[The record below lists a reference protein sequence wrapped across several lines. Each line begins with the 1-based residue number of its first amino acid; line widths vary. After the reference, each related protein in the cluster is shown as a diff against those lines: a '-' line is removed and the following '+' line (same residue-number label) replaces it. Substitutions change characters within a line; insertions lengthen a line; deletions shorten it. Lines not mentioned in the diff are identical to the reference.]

1 VTPLTKPGIAARAT
15 ERGRPISGALA
26 GTVLTVTGGC
36 ATTVDIAL
44 DAARQADSD
53 ESVTRVVTDAVHEHQ
68 LRRLRDLDGKD
79 QDVVAF
85 AHFGIGHDVD
95 VLSELSDGSDAAAV
109 LDAAVAS
116 GVLATSPLPG
126 VDQALREVLG
136 TRRLAAVL
144 TTLLEFRIKTETLDA
159 STALTLS
166 RNGIQ
171 HPQLARFLSC
181 VADTAEPD
189 TAAVLYA
196 SAVDA
201 GADPLPLAARRA
213 EALVALGEFDAAEH
227 LCDTVLENSASVDV
241 DELRRAVRVSAT
253 VAAERG
259 MTARSVQLFEWL
271 GPERLGADADLAR
284 TVSLVGGVPAAPRGG
299 VPSAPPT
306 SASAAIALLATGLEQ
321 SVRARSTAETVAAT
335 NTLMRSVSLSG
346 NTIRRVAPEN
356 AATTSILF
364 ALHSGDLAR
373 AESIASR
380 AAEQCP
386 PRHPAAT
393 RIALLRIWTAMLA
406 GDTQT
411 ATAGLDALRI
421 PASHTRNQFFAH
433 ALRVG
438 LARRSGDAGTL
449 LRAWDDAQDVVA
461 AYSVDLL
468 SFLPVGELWLAAVR
482 LGKPEAVSHLIAQAQ
497 LTAEML
503 DEPSA
508 WSSALH
514 WYGVQAAILAE
525 NPPELVPHAK
535 ALAAAAESNRY
546 SAALAGAGRAWLAV
560 LQGHPDIADVE
571 SSARSLAG
579 FGLSWDG
586 ARLAS
591 EAALRVEDTRIA
603 TTLLQIARSL
613 RHPVAAPTA
622 TTEEPK
628 GSLSAREAEVAE
640 LLVLGVT
647 YREAGSR
654 LYISAKTV
662 EHHVARIRR
671 RLGAGSR
678 SELLSMLRAMG
689 YGSSGAE
696 V

>member
-1 VTPLTKPGIAARAT
+1 MPLTKSDITALAA

-26 GTVLTVTGGC
+26 STVLTITGGC
-36 ATTVDIAL
+36 PTTVAAAI

-53 ESVTRVVTDAVHEHQ
+53 ESVTRIVTDAVHEHHTHQ
-68 LRRLRDLDGKD
+68 LRELSSGH
-79 QDVVAF
+79 QDVVAL
-85 AHFGIGHDVD
+85 AHFGIGHDAD
-95 VLSELSDGSDAAAV
+95 VLTELSDGQNASAVLEAAA
-109 LDAAVAS
+109 AS
-116 GVLATSPLPG
+116 GILASVPLPG
-126 VDQALREVLG
+126 LDSALLGVLG

-144 TTLLEFRIKTETLDA
+144 TRLLEFRLKTDTLDA
-159 STALTLS
+159 PTALTLA

-171 HPQLARFLSC
+171 HPQLAAFLSD
-181 VADTAEPD
+181 AAEGSDPD
-189 TAAVLYA
+189 TATVLYA

-201 GADPLPLAARRA
+201 GADSLSLAARRA
-213 EALVALGEFDAAEH
+213 EALAALGDFDAAEQ
-227 LCDTVLENSASVDV
+227 LCDAVLENSPSVDV
-241 DELRRAVRVSAT
+241 DELRRAVTVSAS

-259 MTARSVQLFEWL
+259 MTARSAQLYDWL
-271 GPERLGADADLAR
+271 GPDRMGADSDVAHV
-284 TVSLVGGVPAAPRGG
+284 VSLASGTLDA
-299 VPSAPPT
+299 PSAGIPSTPPT
-306 SASAAIALLATGLEQ
+306 SASAAASLLATGFRQ
-321 SVRARSTAETVAAT
+321 TITARSTAEAVAAT

-346 NTIRRVAPEN
+346 NTIRRVVPEN
-356 AATTSILF
+356 AAATSVLF
-364 ALHSGDLAR
+364 ALHCGDLAR
-373 AESIASR
+373 AESIATR
-380 AAEQCP
+380 AAGLLP

-406 GDTQT
+406 GDTHS
-411 ATAGLDALRI
+411 ATQGLDSLRI
-421 PASHTRNQFFAH
+421 PQAHTRNQLFAH

-468 SFLPVGELWLAAVR
+468 SLLPVGELWLAAVR
-482 LGKPEAVSHLIAQAQ
+482 LGKPEAVSHLVAQADMIV
-497 LTAEML
+497 EML

-514 WYGVQAAILAE
+514 WYGVQAAIMSE
-525 NPPELVPHAK
+525 QPPELIPHAK

-560 LQGHPDIADVE
+560 LQGHPDVTDVDAA
-571 SSARSLAG
+571 ARSLAS

-591 EAALRVEDTRIA
+591 EAALRVEDTRVA

-613 RHPVAAPTA
+613 RQPVAAPA
-622 TTEEPK
+622 VTTEEPK

-689 YGSSGAE
+689 YGTSGAD

>member
-1 VTPLTKPGIAARAT
+1 MSLTKPAIAARAA

-26 GTVLTVTGGC
+26 STVLTVTGGC
-36 ATTVDIAL
+36 PTTVDIAI

-53 ESVTRVVTDAVHEHQ
+53 ESVTRVVADAVYEHQ
-68 LRRLRDLDGKD
+68 VRQLRDLDSSE
-79 QDVVAF
+79 QDVVALV
-85 AHFGIGHDVD
+85 HFGIGHDVE
-95 VLSELSDGSDAAAV
+95 VLTELSDGSDAASV
-109 LDAAVAS
+109 LEQALAS
-116 GVLATSPLPG
+116 GVLAAGPLPG
-126 VDQALREVLG
+126 VDRALREVLG
-136 TRRLAAVL
+136 ARRLSAVL
-144 TTLLEFRIKTETLDA
+144 TTLLEFRLKTETLDA

-171 HPQLARFLSC
+171 HPSLARFLAAA
-181 VADTAEPD
+181 ADAAEPD
-189 TAAVLYA
+189 DAALLYA
-196 SAVDA
+196 GAVDA
-201 GADPLPLAARRA
+201 GADPLPVAARRA
-213 EALVALGEFDAAEH
+213 EASAALGDFDAAEQ
-227 LCDTVLENSASVDV
+227 LCDTVLENSTSVDV
-241 DELRRAVRVSAT
+241 DDLRRAVRVSAT

-284 TVSLVGGVPAAPRGG
+284 TVSLVGGVLPASDTDK
-299 VPSAPPT
+299 PSAPPT
-306 SASAAIALLATGLEQ
+306 SATAAVALLATGLEQ
-321 SVRARSTAETVAAT
+321 SVAARSTADVVAAT
-335 NTLMRSVSLSG
+335 NTLMRSVSLSR
-346 NTIRRVAPEN
+346 TSIRRVAPEN
-356 AATTSILF
+356 AASTSVLF

-373 AESIASR
+373 AESIAAR
-380 AAEQCP
+380 AADQLP

-406 GDTQT
+406 GDTQS
-411 ATAGLDALRI
+411 AASGLDAVKI
-421 PASHTRNQFFAH
+421 PASHTRSLFFAH

-438 LARRSGDAGTL
+438 LARRSGDAGAL

-461 AYSVDLL
+461 AYAADLL
-468 SFLPVGELWLAAVR
+468 SLLPVGELWLAAVR
-482 LGKPEAVSHLIAQAQ
+482 LGRPEAVSHLVAQAQ
-497 LTAEML
+497 LVVEML
-503 DEPSA
+503 DEPPA

-525 NPPELVPHAK
+525 NPPALVPHAK
-535 ALAAAAESNRY
+535 VLAAAAESNRY

-560 LQGHPDIADVE
+560 LQGHPDVADVE
-571 SSARSLAG
+571 SAARSLAG
-579 FGLSWDG
+579 VGLSWDG

-591 EAALRVEDTRIA
+591 EAALRVEDTRVA
-603 TTLLQIARSL
+603 TALLQIARSL
-613 RHPVAAPTA
+613 RQPVAAPTA
-622 TTEEPK
+622 TTVEPK

-640 LLVLGVT
+640 LLVLGIT